1 MLLESLIIILRSDR
15 RKKEIF
21 LKLHPFTYA
30 QRCICDSSRFCIGL
44 LPLINPIG
52 KTQLEEIEE

>member
-15 RKKEIF
+15 CKKEII

-30 QRCICDSSRFCIGL
+30 QRCIRDSCWFCPGL